1 MNSPDGTNS
10 AAPDSASKTGVC
22 VALGA
27 GGARGLAHILV
38 VEALE
43 EAGVRPKAITG
54 ASMGAVVGAAWA
66 AGIPAKDMRQH
77 LQKLL
82 ASRADVMS
90 RVLMCR
96 VGRLSALFAGQF
108 QNPML
113 LDGERILDLFWPKA
127 VPDRFEDLAIPF
139 TAVATDFFGRRAR
152 RFSTGP
158 LVPAVAASIAI
169 PGVIKPIEIDGV
181 VLVDGGVTDPLPY
194 RSLMGFGDVVIACDV
209 TGAPAP
215 ETKGSPSSF
224 EVMVGAA
231 QIMQGALTAEM
242 LKASK
247 PDLLLRPAVERYRV
261 LDFFRAAEILTA
273 AEPLKDQ
280 IKRELERLLT

>member
-1 MNSPDGTNS
+1 MNLHDVTNR
-10 AAPDSASKTGVC
+10 AAPASASAPGVC

-27 GGARGLAHILV
+27 GGARGFAHILV

-43 EAGVRPKAITG
+43 EVGVRPRAITG

-77 LQKLL
+77 LLKLL
-82 ASRADVMS
+82 ASRADIMS

-96 VGRLSALFAGQF
+96 VGRLSDLFGGQF

-127 VPDRFEDLAIPF
+127 VPDRFEDLTIPF

-152 RFSTGP
+152 RFSKGP
-158 LVPAVAASIAI
+158 LAPAVAASIAI
-169 PGVIKPIEIDGV
+169 PGLIKPIEIDGV

-194 RSLMGFGDVVIACDV
+194 RTLVGNGDVVIACDV
-209 TGAPAP
+209 TGGPAP
-215 ETKGSPSSF
+215 ETKGSPSAF
-224 EVMVGAA
+224 EAMVGAA
-231 QIMQGALTAEM
+231 QIMQGAITAEM
-242 LKASK
+242 LKAAK
-247 PDLLLRPAVERYRV
+247 PDLLLRPAVDRYRV

-273 AEPLKDQ
+273 AEPLKDE

>member
-1 MNSPDGTNS
+1 MSLQDGTNN
-10 AAPDSASKTGVC
+10 AASGGASKPGVC

-43 EAGVRPKAITG
+43 EVGVRPKAITG

-66 AGIPAKDMRQH
+66 AGLPARDLRQH
-77 LQKLL
+77 LLKLL

-96 VGRLSALFAGQF
+96 VGRLADLFGGQF

-152 RFSTGP
+152 RFSSGP
-158 LVPAVAASIAI
+158 LAPAVAASMAI
-169 PGVIKPIEIDGV
+169 PGLIKPIEIDGM

-194 RSLMGFGDVVIACDV
+194 RTLVGHGDFVIACDV
-209 TGAPAP
+209 TGGPAP
-215 ETKGSPSSF
+215 EAKATPSAF
-224 EVMVGAA
+224 EAMFGAA
-231 QIMQGALTAEM
+231 QIMQGAITAEM
-242 LKASK
+242 LKVAR
-247 PDLLLRPAVERYRV
+247 PDLLLRPAVDRYRV
-261 LDFFRAAEILTA
+261 LDFFRAADILAA
-273 AEPLKDQ
+273 AEPMKDE
-280 IKRELERLLT
+280 IKREMERLLG